1 MRTSTGTAPEVEG
14 RLEELLDV
22 VLVRGH
28 DAAHPLLSRSLSAG
42 AYRRVTGGIPPV
54 QLQALAVLSAGD
66 MRMREL
72 AHRLGLATSTVTR
85 LVDRLEAAGL
95 VERRAERPDR
105 RSVLVGLSAAGRSAL
120 ARIGNRARALVRE
133 LLSGLAPH
141 EQGELLRLL
150 TKLAEGLVPAAPEP
164 APARVRSR

>member
-1 MRTSTGTAPEVEG
+1 MTADARPEVEG
-14 RLEELLDV
+14 RLDELLEGLLRCGPGLAHLLVSRRLSGDV
-22 VLVRGH
+22 
-28 DAAHPLLSRSLSAG
+28 
-42 AYRRVTGGIPPV
+42 YRRLAEGIPPV

-120 ARIGNRARALVRE
+120 ARIGNRARVLVRE

-164 APARVRSR
+164 APARARSR